1 MLLLFHQA
9 AVALLS
15 AILLV
20 AASPTNAFLAAA
32 PRPIRRS
39 QQHII
44 LMAAAAPPPPPPP
57 VVTVASSAASSA
69 AAPSTTASNLP
80 PQKELLAK
88 SAPSS
93 PAASSSAPTSTAAA
107 AASTKSNNKEGAGI
121 IIISSINYDG
131 QVPKTESDEYVVIT
145 NNSKSPVDISGYYV
159 YVATTGTQGPTFTFP
174 KATKSNNPTVLLKGG
189 ESVKIYT
196 NEIHKESGSAPSSP
210 AASSSAP
217 TSTAAAAASTKSNN
231 KEGAGIIIISSINYD
246 GQVPKTESDEYVVIT
261 NNSKSPVDI
270 SGYYV
275 YVATTGTQGPTFT
288 FPKATKSNNP
298 TVLLKGGES
307 VKIYTNEIHK
317 ESGGYSFGSGKA
329 IWSNKGGLAVLKDGA
344 GKKIGEF
351 KY

>member
-1 MLLLFHQA
+1 
-9 AVALLS
+9 
-15 AILLV
+15 
-20 AASPTNAFLAAA
+20 
-32 PRPIRRS
+32 
-39 QQHII
+39 
-44 LMAAAAPPPPPPP
+44 MAAAAPPPPTP

-107 AASTKSNNKEGAGI
+107 SSTKSNNKEGAGI

-145 NNSKSPVDISGYYV
+145 NNSKSPMDISGYYV

-174 KATKSNNPTVLLKGG
+174 KATKN
-189 ESVKIYT
+189 
-196 NEIHKESGSAPSSP
+196 
-210 AASSSAP
+210 
-217 TSTAAAAASTKSNN
+217 
-231 KEGAGIIIISSINYD
+231 
-246 GQVPKTESDEYVVIT
+246 
-261 NNSKSPVDI
+261 
-270 SGYYV
+270 
-275 YVATTGTQGPTFT
+275 
-288 FPKATKSNNP
+288 NNP